1 LIIVFLPSI
10 FIILLNVQ
18 LYAEID
24 NANLKGCISY
34 FGISYPFSFYIKH
47 EPKGADLPEAVFE
60 RNMRDIENAGIPVF
74 LEEAFQECGIS
85 GNDFAR
91 LLFIIA
97 FANALEFEEDT
108 IIRSLNQMVRH
119 GKTNPASRALLAA
132 AICQSMGHEGIPV
145 ADDRETYYLSVCL
158 CKDKRV
164 DSMATNASFGYEGR
178 VYYLVDLSLRYPI
191 GMMAREPGS
200 SFRIISEGKEASC
213 IDIFSD
219 SVKLPD
225 LPGDSSADGKIDF
238 FLNYKN
244 VNYDISLHLNAH
256 LRQYV
261 SNLPLCLP
269 LFFDFAAEEIA
280 ATGCVRNVQQY
291 LEEFKSE
298 VDKVN
303 FLLAIAQDSALCI
316 YVEGPLR
323 PTTIVLF
330 DRQAD
335 CDTRSQILAGLL
347 TNTGFRR
354 VLVLTTKKHLCL
366 ALAPE
371 DERTKIDKG
380 KFIEYK
386 SRKYYFLDPAI
397 INGKWGTAMESG
409 QWKIIMDLEGSDGD
423 R

>member
-1 LIIVFLPSI
+1 
-10 FIILLNVQ
+10 
-18 LYAEID
+18 
-24 NANLKGCISY
+24 
-34 FGISYPFSFYIKH
+34 
-47 EPKGADLPEAVFE
+47 
-60 RNMRDIENAGIPVF
+60 
-74 LEEAFQECGIS
+74 
-85 GNDFAR
+85 
-91 LLFIIA
+91 
-97 FANALEFEEDT
+97 
-108 IIRSLNQMVRH
+108 
-119 GKTNPASRALLAA
+119 
-132 AICQSMGHEGIPV
+132 
-145 ADDRETYYLSVCL
+145 
-158 CKDKRV
+158 
-164 DSMATNASFGYEGR
+164 
-178 VYYLVDLSLRYPI
+178 
-191 GMMAREPGS
+191 MMAREPGS

-269 LFFDFAAEEIA
+269 LFFDFAAKEIA